1 VERALPPEI
10 TRVLGAPALLL
21 LMVKVAETSFSTIR
35 YFCAEKPDDP
45 GRRMSFSSAAPPLIR
60 TLLDQIDTVIFIGED
75 LGRVASVALSP
86 RDATESR

>member
-10 TRVLGAPALLL
+10 TRVLGATALLL